1 MIVSFLTSETHHQ
14 PMLSPPLHLLA
25 GLGWDVPL
33 VGSALV
39 QPVLRKFMCVLQL
52 RGDFLILLLDN
63 TAACAW

>member
-1 MIVSFLTSETHHQ
+1 MSLFLTLEIHHQ
-14 PMLSPPLHLLA
+14 PMLPPPLHLLA

-39 QPVLRKFMCVLQL
+39 LPVLRKFMCVLQL
-52 RGDFLILLLDN
+52 RGDLFILLLDN